1 MLAVFPRH
9 DGARQARTG
18 KRRRNGRAT
27 TMQHVP
33 LHPLPQAV
41 KAPVFVGASVYF
53 FLLCEIP
60 LTFAYH
66 SFLPK
71 FCLVSGRKSG
81 FGLFTDPSRLDYFL
95 ICHATLSSTN
105 LLFSAPCY

>member
-9 DGARQARTG
+9 DGARQARTR

-33 LHPLPQAV
+33 LHSLPQAV
-41 KAPVFVGASVYF
+41 KAPVFVGASIYF

-60 LTFAYH
+60 LTFA
-66 SFLPK
+66 SQLSAKVLPRVRTK
-71 FCLVSGRKSG
+71 VRIWIV
-81 FGLFTDPSRLDYFL
+81 Y
-95 ICHATLSSTN
+95 
-105 LLFSAPCY
+105 